1 MQVLIER
8 NSTVSTSK
16 SQDFTTFEDYQDHV
30 DISVYEGERA
40 MVKDNNFLGK
50 FTLKDI
56 PKSLRGVPKIQVT
69 FTIDTNGILQVS
81 AEDAKSNKK
90 SEIQIANEK
99 GRLTQNDIQKML
111 QEAEKYK
118 GEDEIS
124 KGDMLAKEELKVY
137 FQRFDKGIQEPFAWH
152 GSSVTQANHHVYQA
166 GCSGAL
172 ILTHGQW
179 TDLSCQGLRPV
190 VTCCDPM
197 QPTHRWGTSQI

>member
-1 MQVLIER
+1 MSLGIETAGGMMQVLIER
-8 NSTVSTSK
+8 NSTVPTSK

-69 FTIDTNGILQVS
+69 FTIDTNGILQVR
-81 AEDAKSNKK
+81 AEDAKSQKR

-137 FQRFDKGIQEPFAWH
+137 MQRFEKGIQEH
-152 GSSVTQANHHVYQA
+152 
-166 GCSGAL
+166 
-172 ILTHGQW
+172 LT
-179 TDLSCQGLRPV
+179 LV
-190 VTCCDPM
+190 
-197 QPTHRWGTSQI
+197 

>member
-8 NSTVSTSK
+8 NSTVPTSK

-40 MVKDNNFLGK
+40 MAKDNNFLGK

-69 FTIDTNGILQVS
+69 FTIDTNGILQVR
-81 AEDAKSNKK
+81 AEDAKSQKR

-118 GEDEIS
+118 GEIS

-137 FQRFDKGIQEPFAWH
+137 MQRFEKGIQEH
-152 GSSVTQANHHVYQA
+152 
-166 GCSGAL
+166 
-172 ILTHGQW
+172 LT
-179 TDLSCQGLRPV
+179 LV
-190 VTCCDPM
+190 
-197 QPTHRWGTSQI
+197 

>member
-1 MQVLIER
+1 MAQ
-8 NSTVSTSK
+8 
-16 SQDFTTFEDYQDHV
+16 DYQDHV

-81 AEDAKSNKK
+81 AEDAKSQKK
-90 SEIQIANEK
+90 SEIQISNEK
-99 GRLTQNDIQKML
+99 GRLTQNDIQRML

-124 KGDMLAKEELKVY
+124 KTDMLAKEELKVY
-137 FQRFDKGIQEPFAWH
+137 MQRFEKGIQERISADCATTIVRLQNAVC
-152 GSSVTQANHHVYQA
+152 VTV
-166 GCSGAL
+166 GRK
-172 ILTHGQW
+172 
-179 TDLSCQGLRPV
+179 D
-190 VTCCDPM
+190 
-197 QPTHRWGTSQI
+197 TSQKLHSSF